1 MLTLFAQESDARML
15 GEKNCPLPRLRGHAH
30 LHAWAPAGGGDP
42 RKQAAGFGPSE
53 NGLCISSTWGPHH
66 LAVASPNPA
75 GIRRMDSIRNAACWG
90 RGPPQEAQRVL
101 EAGRKEGTGWV
112 KVDSELVAKVDTAL
126 DSIRTDLKKADREN
140 NSLYFQ
146 VPPPGLHAPPCGEA
160 PRPSWCAAHQW
171 CLASSRLSCG
181 HHTTLVPTFAL
192 WRHQSK
198 VFGNVVVVR

>member
-1 MLTLFAQESDARML
+1 MRACWVRKTVPYHACEVM
-15 GEKNCPLPRLRGHAH
+15 PTYMRGRQR
-30 LHAWAPAGGGDP
+30 GGGDP